1 MALSQKDEIRNQINI
16 YTNELNTLLN
26 LKPQLADLMRDESLS
41 EAILAAALANVEY
54 SESNYFEGYPQIQ
67 IIEKPNPIYS
77 HNNSRLKRLILGF
90 IMTCILSISASW
102 LYVFKSINFSKANGK
117 DA

>member
-1 MALSQKDEIRNQINI
+1 
-16 YTNELNTLLN
+16 
-26 LKPQLADLMRDESLS
+26 MRDESLS

-77 HNNSRLKRLILGF
+77 HNNSRLKAFNFRLYFDMCIIAIC
-90 IMTCILSISASW
+90 IMVVCIQKHRL
-102 LYVFKSINFSKANGK
+102 FKAN
-117 DA
+117 